1 MKILCIGNSAYDI
14 TYILPFFPKENYKYK
29 TNEIIKCGGG
39 TCSNSAYLLAK
50 WGLEVYFVSV
60 VGNDYYGNLILNEL
74 KGVGVNTDYLE
85 LRNDFDT
92 NISNIIVN
100 KENGSRTIISTHS
113 TNNIIDNNINIDIV
127 PDIILIDGREYEL
140 SKKMINKYKDAI
152 SIIDA
157 SNNTSQVKELCKICD
172 YVVCS
177 KNFMEEVS
185 ENENLEEAFK
195 ILENMFNTKIIA
207 TLEEK
212 GSMYRNDQGNIEIVP
227 SINVNPIDTTGAGD
241 IFHGAF
247 VYGIS
252 NKWDISKILRFS
264 NIAGAL
270 STTKYGGRYSIFDLN
285 DVKRVYNEVK

>member
-74 KGVGVNTDYLE
+74 KGAGVNTDYLE

-185 ENENLEEAFK
+185 ENEKLEEAFK

-212 GSMYRNDQGNIEIVP
+212 GSMYRNDQGNIEVVP

>member
-74 KGVGVNTDYLE
+74 KGAGVNTDYLE

-212 GSMYRNDQGNIEIVP
+212 GSMYRNDQGNIEVVP